1 MKIWINEQKA
11 FEKIN
16 NKQAV
21 LFDVRSVMDNKE
33 ATLNNFKEIIEESI
47 PLLDFKYL
55 YGSIQ
60 SNHTKPVVLGRH
72 PLPDLNQLFAKLKY
86 HTTDSQGSEK
96 EIIIVDHQNGFNAT
110 RLLFLCKLLGLNSQ
124 IIDGGYENLTLF
136 KKIPYKFEDND
147 ALISLKNEDINN
159 NFNHNFN
166 HDYIAFCDDIN
177 SLIENKTE
185 NKILIDARAYKRY
198 IGEVEPIDT
207 IKGHIPTAINIPYYT
222 LFNNGYIKDKTAL
235 QNIFKDVLSKESIVY
250 CGSGMSAT
258 PLFCALLSLDEKV
271 KVYAGS
277 YSEWIEKN
285 NTVELGEINE

>member
-1 MKIWINEQKA
+1 MKIWISEKEA
-11 FEKIN
+11 YEKIRN
-16 NKQAV
+16 QNAV

-33 ATLNNFKEIIEESI
+33 ATLNGFNEIIQDSVPI
-47 PLLDFKYL
+47 LDYKYL
-55 YGSIQ
+55 YGRIHSK
-60 SNHTKPVVLGRH
+60 HTVPEVSGRH

-86 HTTDSQGSEK
+86 HSTDSQGSEK

-110 RLLFLCKLLGLNSQ
+110 RLVFLCKLLDLNSQ
-124 IIDGGYENLTLF
+124 IIDGGYEKLTLF
-136 KKIPYKFEDND
+136 NKLPYKFEGDD
-147 ALISLKNEDINN
+147 SSISFNN
-159 NFNHNFN
+159 HDKNHNFN

-177 SLIENKTE
+177 LLIENKTE

-198 IGEVEPIDT
+198 IGEVEPIDA
-207 IKGHIPTAINIPYYT
+207 IKGHIPTAINIPYDT
-222 LFNNGYIKDKTAL
+222 LFNNGYIKDRTTL

-258 PLFCALLSLDEKV
+258 PLFCALLSLGEKV

-285 NTVELGEINE
+285 NHVEVGEINE